1 MNWLPVV
8 LGGLLG
14 YGFMLVFKGL
24 RVVLGKKETKEARRK
39 GFRKLN
45 GGLALI
51 AASVI
56 VFANVPWK

>member
-1 MNWLPVV
+1 MV

-24 RVVLGKKETKEARRK
+24 RVVFAKKLAKEARRK
-39 GFRKLN
+39 GFWKLN

-56 VFANVPWK
+56 AFANVSWK